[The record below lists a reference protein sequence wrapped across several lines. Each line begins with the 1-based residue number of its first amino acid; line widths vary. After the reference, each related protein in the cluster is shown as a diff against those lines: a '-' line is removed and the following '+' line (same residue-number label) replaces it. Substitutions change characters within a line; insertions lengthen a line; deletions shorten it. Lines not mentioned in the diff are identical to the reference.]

1 MEFYKIP
8 KGICLIKWNNE
19 IGAILVSKY
28 PKNLKITTKQLTNIY
43 ASHRMSNLNPNFAIL
58 TLTDTKVISFFSGIG
73 ENVIIEPD
81 HIVALILRRDE
92 KPIKFKALLKEAAT
106 KILSNLK
113 DEKYENL
120 FPNLYKEMV
129 KIS

>member
-1 MEFYKIP
+1 M
-8 KGICLIKWNNE
+8 
-19 IGAILVSKY
+19 LVSKY

-43 ASHRMSNLNPNFAIL
+43 ASHRMNNIDPNFAIL
-58 TLTDTKVISFFSGIG
+58 TLTDTKIISFYSGLG

-92 KPIKFKALLKEAAT
+92 KPLKFKATLKDAAA
-106 KILSNLK
+106 KILSSLK
-113 DEKYENL
+113 EEKYNEL
-120 FPNLYKEMV
+120 FPTIFKEIT

>member
-19 IGAILVSKY
+19 IGAMLVSKY
-28 PKNLKITTKQLTNIY
+28 PKNLKITSKQLTNIY
-43 ASHRMSNLNPNFAIL
+43 ASHRMNNIDPNFVIL

-92 KPIKFKALLKEAAT
+92 KPMKFKAILKDVAA

-113 DEKYENL
+113 EEKYNEL
-120 FPNLYKEMV
+120 FPILFKEIT